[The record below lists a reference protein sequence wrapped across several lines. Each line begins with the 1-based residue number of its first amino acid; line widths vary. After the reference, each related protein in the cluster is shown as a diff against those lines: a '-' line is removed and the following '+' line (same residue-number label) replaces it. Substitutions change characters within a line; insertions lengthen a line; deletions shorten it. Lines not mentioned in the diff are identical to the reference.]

1 MNRLS
6 LDNPRNHCRHSRDAI
21 MTTLRS
27 LTRRLTCRIA
37 VFVAEF
43 EDIEEDWTDHYA
55 VLESAVACSQV
66 DYDSD
71 PTICI
76 QPQSMSV
83 TDIRVVAGR
92 FALRL
97 FGGSLTSDRNSPAVV
112 RLKSLLP
119 AFDRGFVKQLT
130 PARSLTGR
138 ARHIENIHATRDV
151 LVGMCV
157 DELWTHRI
165 IKKVGLGVR
174 LTDSIFSEFRRE
186 YGITHRWKQRC
197 HPRQARAFG
206 DQSHA
211 ASTFAMI
218 NQTPIPP
225 TRSMSARSIS
235 HTDRNLSRRPFY
247 S

>member
-1 MNRLS
+1 
-6 LDNPRNHCRHSRDAI
+6 

-112 RLKSLLP
+112 RFKSLLP
-119 AFDRGFVKQLT
+119 AFDSGFVKQLT
-130 PARSLTGR
+130 PTRSRTGR
-138 ARHIENIHATRDV
+138 AKHIENIHATRDV

-157 DELWTHRI
+157 DELWTHQI
-165 IKKVGLGVR
+165 IEKVGLGIR
-174 LTDSIFSEFRRE
+174 LADSIFSEFRRE
-186 YGITHRWKQRC
+186 CGITPSLETTLPSETGQ
-197 HPRQARAFG
+197 G
-206 DQSHA
+206 V
-211 ASTFAMI
+211 
-218 NQTPIPP
+218 
-225 TRSMSARSIS
+225 
-235 HTDRNLSRRPFY
+235 RRPITRGLDLCDDEPNADTAHEEY
-247 S
+247 VCEVD